1 MDYKMVQY
9 DYGIL
14 GSLRNHNSTSTWLWK
29 ILGPLKKCWLRWMES
44 SRLQRVLGFHCFGPK
59 KPQLLSPG
67 WIHPMRLRQFTTIP
81 IGIITYS
88 PDFQSATIENLS
100 AMDWLSWAL
109 HISGTCSVSKLL
121 IAWGDD
127 IAGGPII
134 RWSGLTSNCGLWH
147 ITLWSRVY
155 PFVTLFANW
164 TNQHSIR
171 QEWLETIHNLT
182 ENNIIT

>member
-1 MDYKMVQY
+1 MVQY
-9 DYGIL
+9 DYSIL
-14 GSLRNHNSTSTWLWK
+14 GSLTNHSPTSTWLWK
-29 ILGPLKKCWLRWMES
+29 ISGPLKKCWLRWMES
-44 SRLQRVLGFHCFGPK
+44 SRLQRVLGFHCLGPK
-59 KPQLLSPG
+59 SHNCCHQAEFIQCGSDILQPYQLAMPI
-67 WIHPMRLRQFTTIP
+67 WHYYIFTRSL
-81 IGIITYS
+81 IGNNW
-88 PDFQSATIENLS
+88 NLS

-109 HISGTCSVSKLL
+109 HISGTCSVSKL

-147 ITLWSRVY
+147 ITFWSRVY